1 MIYLASPFF
10 DSRER
15 FYMTEVLKV
24 LRDRGE
30 EVYAP
35 YEHKI
40 EDGEDMPNEVWG
52 ALVYQEDI
60 NAIQKCDEVYVI
72 YDGMYSDSGTAFE
85 VGYAR
90 AIGKPITAI
99 YTTECRKSSLMIANA
114 IDKAYP
120 FGYFITPTFM
130 RGEYDRIHKMIEQQ

>member
-10 DSRER
+10 NPRER

-24 LRDRGE
+24 LRNRGKK
-30 EVYAP
+30 VYAP

-40 EDGEDMPNEVWG
+40 EGGENMLNEEWG
-52 ALVYQEDI
+52 EAVYKEDI
-60 NAIQKCDEVYVI
+60 DALRDCDEVYVV

-114 IDKAYP
+114 VDKAYP
-120 FGYFITPTFM
+120 FGYFIASTFV
-130 RGEYDRIHKMIEQQ
+130 RGEYDRIHKIIEQQ